1 VAEICPN
8 PWNPN
13 RQDSFIY
20 EKELASLRRFGVVSP
35 LVVRR
40 IPPRTG
46 RAAAKGASPLP
57 TISYELIDGEHRW
70 KAAQELGITEVPV
83 WDLGDVPD
91 AVAKQLTIILNETK
105 GSPDP
110 GKLGELLMDLLE
122 TELPA
127 DLLEVLPF
135 PEQRFTEL
143 TKLADFDWKTLEEPK
158 TETGWVERTYRMP
171 KAAAEVIDSAIDK
184 VRDDSGPTKEWH
196 ALEYICADFLAK

>member
-1 VAEICPN
+1 M
-8 PWNPN
+8 
-13 RQDSFIY
+13 
-20 EKELASLRRFGVVSP
+20 
-35 LVVRR
+35 
-40 IPPRTG
+40 
-46 RAAAKGASPLP
+46 
-57 TISYELIDGEHRW
+57 
-70 KAAQELGITEVPV
+70 EVPV

-110 GKLGELLMDLLE
+110 GKLGDLLMDLLE

-135 PEQRFTEL
+135 PEQRFAEL
-143 TKLADFDWKTLEEPK
+143 TKLADFDWKDLEEPK

-171 KAAAEVIDSAIDK
+171 KAAADVIDGAIEK
-184 VRDDSGPTKEWH
+184 VREDSGSTKDWH